1 MIGETISHYRIVE
14 KIGGG
19 GMGVVYKAED
29 LSLGRFVA
37 LKFLPE
43 DDAKDPQALERLR
56 REARAASSLNHPNIC
71 TIYEIA
77 EHEGKRFIAME
88 YLEGN
93 TLRHHIVG
101 HPLPLEM
108 LLSLAIEIAD
118 ALDAAHAKG
127 IIHRDIKPAN
137 IFVTERGRAKILD
150 FGLART
156 TETGIVGPPG
166 ATGATATMGES
177 EEILTSPGAAVG
189 TVAYMS
195 PEQVRGEKLSART
208 DIFSFGVVL
217 YEMVTGNRPFRG
229 TTSGLVFEAI
239 LNRAPT
245 PPVRLNPEMPG
256 GLENIIN
263 KALEKE
269 QELRYQSAADVRT
282 DLKRLKRDSDSS
294 RSTMPAAP
302 IVRKPVPWRQYAYA
316 AGAVLAVALGAA
328 GWAVFRAAREVP
340 APSSGWEQLTFFTD
354 SAVYPALSPDG
365 RMLAFIRGD
374 NSFFGPGQVYVKLL
388 PDGEPAQLTHD
399 AMLKMSPA
407 FSPDG
412 SQIAYGTVQSS
423 GWDTWQVPV
432 LGGEPHPM
440 LPNSSSLTWTEGGK
454 KLLFSESDTANG
466 LHMSIVSTDAAR
478 GQRKEIYSPAG
489 ERSMAHHSYLSPD
502 GQNVLIVEMNNSGVL
517 VSCRVVSAAKNDK
530 QRLMGPPGGSCTGG
544 AWSPDGRYVYMSVTR
559 EGASHIWRQRFPEGE
574 PEQLTFGPT
583 TEEGVD
589 MAADGKSF
597 LTSVGTTDSTVW
609 VHDAQGEHQISSEG
623 IAGTP
628 RFSADGKRLYYLMAS
643 GPARA
648 AELWVRELETQRNE
662 RVVPGYSME
671 QYSVSP
677 DGKQVVF
684 AMNGTD
690 GRSLWMAATD
700 RSAAPARI
708 SPGGSEDEPAFLP
721 DGNIV
726 FRAAENGANFLY
738 ESKADGTNRR
748 KVSTQSIFDLQAV
761 SPDGRWIV
769 ADTKGTAEMAA
780 PVIAAFPVQGGAPT
794 MICPG
799 YCRASWDV
807 TGKFVYVS
815 FPELSGKNND
825 EESYV
830 LAVTNERPVP
840 RIPVDNVAELA
851 QTKLQKVPYYVS
863 SAATPAL
870 YAYVKESTRRNI
882 YRIRVP

>member
-14 KIGGG
+14 KAGGG

-101 HPLPLEM
+101 HSLPLEM
-108 LLSLAIEIAD
+108 LLPLAIEIAD

-137 IFVTERGRAKILD
+137 IFVTERGHAKILD
-150 FGLART
+150 FGLARAADA
-156 TETGIVGPPG
+156 GVVGLPG
-166 ATGATATMGES
+166 VTGATATLGES
-177 EEILTSPGAAVG
+177 EQILTSPGAAVG

-195 PEQVRGEKLSART
+195 PEQVRGEKLNART

-217 YEMVTGNRPFRG
+217 YEMATGNRPFRG
-229 TTSGLVFEAI
+229 TTSGIVFEAI
-239 LNRAPT
+239 LNREPT
-245 PPVRLNPEMPG
+245 PPVRLNPEMPA
-256 GLENIIN
+256 GLESIIR

-269 QELRYQSAADVRT
+269 QELRYQSAADMRT

-294 RSTMPAAP
+294 RSGRPAAAS
-302 IVRKPVPWRQYAYA
+302 VPHPARWKRYGYA
-316 AGAVLAVALGAA
+316 AAALLAFALAA
-328 GWAVFRAAREVP
+328 GGWLVFRPARQGP
-340 APSSGWEQLTFFTD
+340 APPGGWEQLTFYTD

-399 AMLKMSPA
+399 ATLKLSPA

-423 GWDTWQVPV
+423 GWDTWEVPV
-432 LGGEPHPM
+432 LGGEPHQM
-440 LPNSSSLTWTEGGK
+440 LPNSSSLTWAEGGQR
-454 KLLFSESDTANG
+454 LLFSEQDSENG
-466 LHMSIVSTDAAR
+466 LHMAVVSTDAAR
-478 GQRKEIYSPAG
+478 GQRREIYSPPG

-502 GQNVLIVEMNNSGVL
+502 GQNVLIVEMNNAGQL
-517 VSCRVVSAAKNDK
+517 VRCRVVSSTKRENQKAA
-530 QRLMGPPGGSCTGG
+530 GPAEGSCTAG
-544 AWSPDGRYVYMSVTR
+544 AWSPDGKFVYLSVSLG
-559 EGASHIWRQRFPEGE
+559 GASHIWRQQFPEGQ

-583 TEEGVD
+583 TEEGIAI
-589 MAADGKSF
+589 AADGKSF

-609 VHDAQGEHQISSEG
+609 IHDAKGEQQISSEG
-623 IAGTP
+623 MAGAPT
-628 RFSADGKRLYYLMAS
+628 FSPDGKRLYYLMSS
-643 GPARA
+643 GIGRA
-648 AELWVRELETQRNE
+648 TELWVHELESAKSE
-662 RVVPGYSME
+662 RVVPGYSID
-671 QYSVSP
+671 QYSVSR

-684 AMNGTD
+684 AKSETS
-690 GRSLWMAATD
+690 GRSLWLAAAD
-700 RSAAPARI
+700 RSAAPVKI
-708 SPGGSEDEPAFLP
+708 SSQGNEDEPAFLP
-721 DGNIV
+721 DGDIV
-726 FRAAENGANFLY
+726 FRASEGGANFLY
-738 ESKADGTNRR
+738 RSKADGTDRR
-748 KVSTQSIFDLQAV
+748 KISSQSIFDLQTV
-761 SPDGRWIV
+761 SPDGRWVV
-769 ADTKGTAEMAA
+769 AGTKGGVERPA
-780 PVIAAFPVQGGAPT
+780 PNPMAFPVGGGAPVT
-794 MICPG
+794 VCPG
-799 YCRASWDV
+799 YCETTWDL
-807 TGKFVYVS
+807 TGRFLYVF
-815 FPELSGKNND
+815 FPELSGMNNRA
-825 EESYV
+825 ESYV
-830 LAVTNERPVP
+830 LAVPSDRTVP
-840 RIPVDNVAELA
+840 SISAANVGELA
-851 QTKLQKVPYYVS
+851 KKKLEKVPYLVR
-863 SAATPAL
+863 SAVTPAL
-870 YAYVKESTRRNI
+870 YAYVRQSTRRNI